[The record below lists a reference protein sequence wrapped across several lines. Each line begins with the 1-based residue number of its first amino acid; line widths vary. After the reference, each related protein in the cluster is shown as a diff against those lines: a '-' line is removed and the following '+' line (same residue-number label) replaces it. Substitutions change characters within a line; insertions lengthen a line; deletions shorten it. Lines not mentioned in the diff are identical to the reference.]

1 VPRKAQ
7 WPPLVRR
14 HKTGQA
20 VCRIRGK
27 DHYLGTY
34 SSPEAKAAYAR
45 LLTEQSTS
53 GLPENR
59 KPAPTAPNVVTVAAV
74 VARWLADEA
83 PRYPAG
89 SREPRAYRTALAALV
104 RLYGPLPAD
113 QFDAGC
119 LGRLQA
125 SLASGEWLSDQ
136 ERTDRPRS
144 QRSGMVATVVNRHM
158 VRVRTVWKWAE
169 RTGMVPRGSHAHLS
183 SLPGLRANDA
193 RVRHSQ
199 AHRPATFDEVRAVV
213 RQLAP
218 VGQAMLLLQWW
229 SGMRSGEVRTM
240 RAGQVDTSGDV
251 WLYRLASHKN
261 AWRGQTRTVAL
272 GPKCKALLAPWLEGR
287 QATDYLFPPTRS
299 RSDCKRA
306 ERGCYSSETYARMIA
321 RAAARAGVEGFSP
334 YSTRRAAAE
343 RITRIAGIEAAR
355 AVLGHKGVGMTAH
368 YAGVDLRHAAEV
380 ARRLG

>member
-7 WPPLVRR
+7 WPPIVRR
-14 HKTGQA
+14 HATGQA

-27 DHYLGTY
+27 DHYLGAY
-34 SSPEAKAAYAR
+34 GSPEAKAAYAR
-45 LLTEQSTS
+45 LLVEQADR
-53 GLPENR
+53 PE
-59 KPAPTAPNVVTVAAV
+59 PTPTARTGPAVVSVSSV

-125 SLASGEWLSDQ
+125 SLASGDWLSDQ
-136 ERTDRPRS
+136 ERTTRPRS
-144 QRSGMVATVVNRHM
+144 QRSGMVATVVNRHI

-169 RTGMVPRGSHAHLS
+169 RTGLVPRGSHAHLS

-218 VGQAMLLLQWW
+218 VGRAMLLLQWW

-240 RAGQVDTSGDV
+240 RSGQVDTSGDV

-261 AWRGQTRTVAL
+261 AWRGQSRVVAL

-287 QATDYLFPPTRS
+287 QPTDYLFPPTRS

-321 RAAARAGVEGFSP
+321 RAAQRAGVEGFSP
-334 YSTRRAAAE
+334 YSTRRAFAA
-343 RITRIAGIEAAR
+343 RVTRSVSIEAAR
-355 AVLGHKGVGMTAH
+355 AAMGHRSISTTTIYAGTDLGHAS
-368 YAGVDLRHAAEV
+368 DV
-380 ARRLG
+380 ARKLG

>member
-7 WPPLVRR
+7 WPPPVRK
-14 HKTGQA
+14 HSSGQA
-20 VCRIRGK
+20 ACRIRGK
-27 DHYLGTY
+27 DYYLGKFG
-34 SSPEAKAAYAR
+34 SPEARAAYAR
-45 LLTEQSTS
+45 LLVEQANR
-53 GLPENR
+53 PEPP
-59 KPAPTAPNVVTVAAV
+59 PAAKAAGPAVVSVSAV
-74 VARWLADEA
+74 VARWLRDDL
-83 PRYPAG
+83 PRFPAG
-89 SREPRAYRTALAALV
+89 SREPVAYRYALSALV
-104 RLYGPLPAD
+104 RLFGPLPAAD
-113 QFDAGC
+113 FDAGC
-119 LGRLQA
+119 LGRLQSA
-125 SLASGEWLSDQ
+125 LASGDWLTDQ
-136 ERTDRPRS
+136 EKAKRPS
-144 QRSGMVATVVNRHM
+144 HQRSGMVARTANMHVG
-158 VRVRTVWKWAE
+158 RVKSVWRWAE
-169 RTGMVPRGSHAHLS
+169 RVGMVPRGSHAHLS

-199 AHRPATFDEVRAVV
+199 AHRPATFEEVRQVV
-213 RQLAP
+213 RQLSP
-218 VGQAMLLLQWW
+218 VGRAMLLLQWW
-229 SGMRSGEVRTM
+229 SGMRSGEVRVM

-251 WLYRLASHKN
+251 WLYRLGSHKN
-261 AWRGQTRTVAL
+261 AWRGQTRVVAL

-306 ERGCYSSETYARMIA
+306 ERGCYSSETYARMVA

-334 YSTRRAAAE
+334 YSCRRSAAE